1 MTDSRAESLR
11 KDVTGGLVSAA
22 VAIPLALGYGM
33 FVFVTMGDAYFA
45 RGALAGLIS
54 AFLAGCVSIALGDRT
69 TTVYAPRVTTTFFLG
84 ALLYSLAHSAAP
96 GLEGAS
102 VSFTLLVLFVII
114 GLGGVLQALFGLLR
128 LGTLI
133 KFAPHPVMAGFQ
145 NMAAALLF
153 LVQLG
158 NILGYTHNVPF
169 TRALGQIADAKPL
182 SVIVAAITFAAMW
195 HARRI
200 APRVPPLLVGLGIGV
215 AVYYALAL
223 IGLSAALGPTIGLP
237 PANALVPSPYIE
249 LTDPTILSRLFGL
262 ADIIIP
268 GAVALALI
276 AAIDALLCA
285 RLAGATGER
294 HGDSNQMLVRL
305 GLANAVSAAA
315 GGITSGIN
323 IGASATN
330 RAFGGRSW
338 RSGAVNAAAVLAII
352 LIGFPLVAGLP
363 RSALS
368 AVIMVVA
375 VRHVDPWSTA
385 ATLRL
390 LKPGAAGKREVAL
403 DLGVAIVVS
412 ILAIA
417 TNIVLAVFLGLAL
430 AVSLF
435 LLRMSRSSIR
445 RLYRCDTVRSRK
457 ARAQDAMKILDAE
470 GASILVIELQGALFF
485 GSAERLAQIIEVET
499 AHATRALIL
508 DLRRVTEIDSTGA
521 QILGE
526 IDADIARRGAAL
538 TLVLRPN
545 SETADRLAEAPGRR
559 VRDADRAIE
568 QAEDDLLRSFGLIE
582 HADAEMPLEKVALL
596 RELTPDQ
603 IARLRPYLERR
614 DAQAGSTI
622 FSEGDPGSHLFLVT
636 RGRASVHLV
645 SNDRDIRLATF
656 APGTV
661 FGELAILDRGPRS
674 ATVTADDALTVFA
687 LGADDFRA
695 LQAKEPDIAVKILSA
710 LGRELSV
717 RLRQANRTIHQL
729 EA

>member
-1 MTDSRAESLR
+1 MTEPWGESLR

-54 AFLAGCVSIALGDRT
+54 ALVAGCISVVLGDRS

-84 ALLYSLAHSAAP
+84 ALLYSLAHSTAP

-102 VSFTLLVLFVII
+102 VSFKLLVLFVII
-114 GLGGVLQALFGLLR
+114 GLGGVFQALFGLLR

-133 KFAPHPVMAGFQ
+133 KFTPHPVMAGFQ

-169 TRALGQIADAKPL
+169 TRALGQIADARPL

-195 HARRI
+195 NAGRI
-200 APRVPPLLVGLGIGV
+200 ATRVPPLLVGLGAGV
-215 AVYYALAL
+215 AVYYGLAF

-237 PANALVPSPYIE
+237 PESAIVPLPAVE
-249 LTDPTILSRLFGL
+249 LTDPAILYRVAAL

-276 AAIDALLCA
+276 AAIDAMLCA
-285 RLAGATGER
+285 RLAGAPGER
-294 HGDSNQMLVRL
+294 HADSNRMLVRL
-305 GLANAVSAAA
+305 GLANAVSATA

-330 RAFGGRSW
+330 RAFGGHSW
-338 RSGAVNAAAVLAII
+338 RSGVVNAGALLATI

-363 RSALS
+363 RSVLS
-368 AVIMVVA
+368 ALIMVVA
-375 VRHVDPWSTA
+375 VRHIDPWSKA

-390 LKPGAAGKREVAL
+390 FKSGAAGKREVAL

-457 ARAQDAMKILDAE
+457 ARAQDAMKILDAQ

-499 AHATRALIL
+499 ARSTRALIL

-521 QILGE
+521 QILAE

-538 TLVLRPN
+538 TLVLGPN
-545 SETADRLAEAPGRR
+545 TETADRLAEAPGRR

-582 HADAEMPLEKVALL
+582 YAADEMPLEKVALL

-614 DAQAGSTI
+614 DAQAGSTV

-645 SNDRDIRLATF
+645 SNNRDIRLATF

-674 ATVTADDALTVFA
+674 ATVTADDGLTVFA
-687 LGADDFRA
+687 LGADDFLA
-695 LQAKEPDIAVKILSA
+695 LQAKEPDVAVKILSA